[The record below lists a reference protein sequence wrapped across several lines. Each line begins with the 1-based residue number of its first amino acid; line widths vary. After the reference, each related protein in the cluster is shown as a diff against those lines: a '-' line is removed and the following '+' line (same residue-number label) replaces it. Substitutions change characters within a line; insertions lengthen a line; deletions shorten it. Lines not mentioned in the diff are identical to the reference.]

1 MNDSNADDDDE
12 DDSDDNDA
20 DDDEDGDSDDD
31 ICMGVWLRE
40 GNRGRADDQLFP

>member
-1 MNDSNADDDDE
+1 MIAMLMMMMRTIVMLMMNDDD
-12 DDSDDNDA
+12 
-20 DDDEDGDSDDD
+20 DSDDD

>member
-1 MNDSNADDDDE
+1 MIAMLLMMMRTIVMIVMLMMNDDD
-12 DDSDDNDA
+12 
-20 DDDEDGDSDDD
+20 DSDDD